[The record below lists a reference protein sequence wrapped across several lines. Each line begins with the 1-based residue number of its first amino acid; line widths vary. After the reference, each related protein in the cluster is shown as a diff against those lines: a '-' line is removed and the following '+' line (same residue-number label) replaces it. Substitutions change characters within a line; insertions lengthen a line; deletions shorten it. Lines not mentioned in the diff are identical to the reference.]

1 MLLSLQLLLLKEVL
15 LLKLLLTS
23 SLPIAMLLLR
33 IAFLPSLSNQSNH
46 LPKIRSLTPT
56 VLRPL
61 PSNAK
66 SAAILWI
73 LQANVNIAKR
83 PSG

>member
-1 MLLSLQLLLLKEVL
+1 MLLLKVL
-15 LLKLLLTS
+15 LLKVLLTS
-23 SLPIAMLLLR
+23 SLPIAMLLLLVLLLR
-33 IAFLPSLSNQSNH
+33 IAYLPS
-46 LPKIRSLTPT
+46 PMGSLNPT

-66 SAAILWI
+66 SAEILWI
-73 LQANVNIAKR
+73 LKATVNIAKR